1 VYDDFDPQNVRWS
14 TENIKMEEVDRGY
27 ISKRRREV
35 WESYMKDKI
44 DITKYETQN
53 IVTDYDRDE

>member
-1 VYDDFDPQNVRWS
+1 MYDDFDPQNVRWS